1 MGSENKG
8 ICAPSIF
15 LEMPEMMP
23 ANERKIVR
31 FTTVKPNVH
40 NNVKLLYLIIVSI
53 VFVNNNLHGPFTF
66 KLFSDGG
73 SVMELQQTDQQ
84 QLLQAAPGIKQ
95 DVDIVDVGAAEAI
108 VQLQQPPDMTTEVK
122 YCDFVKQLYNSKV
135 G

>member
-1 MGSENKG
+1 M
-8 ICAPSIF
+8 
-15 LEMPEMMP
+15 
-23 ANERKIVR
+23 
-31 FTTVKPNVH
+31 
-40 NNVKLLYLIIVSI
+40 
-53 VFVNNNLHGPFTF
+53 FVNNNVHGPFTF
-66 KLFSDGG
+66 EIFSDGA

-122 YCDFVKQLYNSKV
+122 YCDFVKHLYNSKV